1 MQICSIDEVVRETR
15 LIDSSHNII
24 NESNNNI
31 LIFADYKLLKQALR
45 IFIDNSLKFTPE
57 NGQITIG
64 SHINKNKVV
73 ITVEDTGS
81 GIPKEDIPYIF
92 DRFYRVDKART
103 KDKGGTG
110 LGLSIAKWI
119 IKEHKGSIEIK
130 SRVNIGTKISI
141 SISAKNKD

>member
-1 MQICSIDEVVRETR
+1 M
-15 LIDSSHNII
+15 
-24 NESNNNI
+24 
-31 LIFADYKLLKQALR
+31 
-45 IFIDNSLKFTPE
+45 KFTPE

>member
-1 MQICSIDEVVRETR
+1 MDEIVRETR
-15 LIDSSHNII
+15 LINSSHNII
-24 NESNNNI
+24 NESNDNI
-31 LIFADYKLLKQALR
+31 LVFADYKLLKQALR

-64 SHINKNKVV
+64 SHINKNKIV
-73 ITVEDTGS
+73 ITVEDTGL

-92 DRFYRVDKART
+92 DRFYRVDKSRT

-119 IKEHKGSIEIK
+119 IKEHKGRIEIK

-141 SISAKNKD
+141 SISGKNKD